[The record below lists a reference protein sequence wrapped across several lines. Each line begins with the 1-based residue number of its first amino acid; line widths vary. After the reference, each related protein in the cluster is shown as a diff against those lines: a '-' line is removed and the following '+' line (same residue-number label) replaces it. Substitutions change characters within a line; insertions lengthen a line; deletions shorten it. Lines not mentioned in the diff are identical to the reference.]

1 MEVQKFIHPLFGEIR
16 TMVMPDGQVGFV
28 GKDVADVL
36 GYARSAD
43 AVLQHV
49 EDEDKG
55 VFKMQTPGG
64 MQSIVFVNESGL
76 YSLIITSKLPQAREF
91 KHWVTSEVLPQI
103 RKTGG
108 YIHTTP
114 EMSNDEIMAR
124 GYMVAMATIEQKEK
138 QLAEA
143 QQTIE
148 EQKPMVQ
155 FAEAITA
162 SQAAILI
169 GDLAKLITQNGYKI
183 GRTTL
188 FKWLRDHGFLFKNE
202 TRPYQIWVEK
212 GLFEISET
220 LVQTHHGSKIKITT
234 KVTPKGQRYF
244 LDIFK
249 KMAS

>member
-1 MEVQKFIHPLFGEIR
+1 MNQINTYEHPQLGMIR
-16 TMVMPDGQVGFV
+16 CWIEEEKVYFLASEMAKG
-28 GKDVADVL
+28 L
-36 GYARSAD
+36 GYSSTAAMTRTLD
-43 AVLQHV
+43 D
-49 EDEDKG
+49 DEK
-55 VFKMQTPGG
+55 G
-64 MQSIVFVNESGL
+64 MQIVHTLGGNQQMLVISEAGFYHAAIKSRVE
-76 YSLIITSKLPQAREF
+76 KAKEF
-91 KHWVTSEVLPQI
+91 RRWVTHEVLPQI

-124 GYMVAMATIEQKEK
+124 GYLVAMATIEQKEK

-249 KMAS
+249 KLV